1 MSVLR
6 LLNKQAQSFKNCIDF
21 SRVLQ
26 YTLINTT
33 CFSTNKTFFARCT
46 MTTQALLQ
54 LSADIITRYYNNEI
68 EPFLAACHPD
78 VLWIGP
84 ANTQIIRTRE
94 TLIETFAEE
103 HHNLRF
109 EMHDLVTVPLMT
121 PSSKVLEVLLF
132 YDVDTI
138 WPDNSMQRVK
148 QRVQLSWVVEGGQ
161 PFIRVCHVSNALDY
175 DDRDVIYPVHY
186 GEDRVRVAVLS
197 GEDRAPRIVLKGA
210 NKAMLYLRPAYI
222 DYLETSGMHTYI
234 HTQNDIRESTERLT
248 AIDKRYPGLFLR
260 CHESYLVNPDRVTEI
275 TRFHLT
281 LINGTT
287 LPIPEKKYTAVKKR
301 LSEMLAKEK

>member
-1 MSVLR
+1 
-6 LLNKQAQSFKNCIDF
+6 
-21 SRVLQ
+21 
-26 YTLINTT
+26 
-33 CFSTNKTFFARCT
+33 

-287 LPIPEKKYTAVKKR
+287 LPIPEKKYTAVKKATLGDAGER
-301 LSEMLAKEK
+301 EINFLTVHVVSLTPMGSR

>member
-1 MSVLR
+1 
-6 LLNKQAQSFKNCIDF
+6 
-21 SRVLQ
+21 
-26 YTLINTT
+26 
-33 CFSTNKTFFARCT
+33 

-260 CHESYLVNPDRVTEI
+260 CHESYLVNPDRVAEI

-287 LPIPEKKYTAVKKR
+287 LPIPEKKYTTVKKR
-301 LSEMLAKEK
+301 LSHIGKALQSVHVFDLLYRAFIQNTALYEFLNFFKKTLAFFV

>member
-1 MSVLR
+1 
-6 LLNKQAQSFKNCIDF
+6 
-21 SRVLQ
+21 
-26 YTLINTT
+26 
-33 CFSTNKTFFARCT
+33 

-301 LSEMLAKEK
+301 LSEMLAKENKFPHRSCGFPYPYGIPVTPGYF

>member
-1 MSVLR
+1 
-6 LLNKQAQSFKNCIDF
+6 
-21 SRVLQ
+21 
-26 YTLINTT
+26 
-33 CFSTNKTFFARCT
+33 
-46 MTTQALLQ
+46 MTTQALLR

-94 TLIETFAEE
+94 TLVETFAEE

-287 LPIPEKKYTAVKKR
+287 LPIPEKKYTTVKKR

>member
-1 MSVLR
+1 
-6 LLNKQAQSFKNCIDF
+6 
-21 SRVLQ
+21 
-26 YTLINTT
+26 
-33 CFSTNKTFFARCT
+33 

-175 DDRDVIYPVHY
+175 DDRDVIYPCTMEKIVCAW
-186 GEDRVRVAVLS
+186 AVLS
-197 GEDRAPRIVLKGA
+197 GEGSRAAHRFKGREQGHAVPAPRVYRLLRNKRHAHLYSHTKRHTGIDRATDG
-210 NKAMLYLRPAYI
+210 
-222 DYLETSGMHTYI
+222 
-234 HTQNDIRESTERLT
+234 
-248 AIDKRYPGLFLR
+248 
-260 CHESYLVNPDRVTEI
+260 DR
-275 TRFHLT
+275 
-281 LINGTT
+281 
-287 LPIPEKKYTAVKKR
+287 
-301 LSEMLAKEK
+301 

>member
-1 MSVLR
+1 
-6 LLNKQAQSFKNCIDF
+6 
-21 SRVLQ
+21 
-26 YTLINTT
+26 
-33 CFSTNKTFFARCT
+33 

-109 EMHDLVTVPLMT
+109 EMHDLVTVPHMT

-138 WPDNSMQRVK
+138 
-148 QRVQLSWVVEGGQ
+148 
-161 PFIRVCHVSNALDY
+161 
-175 DDRDVIYPVHY
+175 
-186 GEDRVRVAVLS
+186 
-197 GEDRAPRIVLKGA
+197 
-210 NKAMLYLRPAYI
+210 
-222 DYLETSGMHTYI
+222 
-234 HTQNDIRESTERLT
+234 
-248 AIDKRYPGLFLR
+248 
-260 CHESYLVNPDRVTEI
+260 
-275 TRFHLT
+275 
-281 LINGTT
+281 
-287 LPIPEKKYTAVKKR
+287 
-301 LSEMLAKEK
+301 

>member
-1 MSVLR
+1 
-6 LLNKQAQSFKNCIDF
+6 
-21 SRVLQ
+21 
-26 YTLINTT
+26 
-33 CFSTNKTFFARCT
+33 

-138 WPDNSMQRVK
+138 WR
-148 QRVQLSWVVEGGQ
+148 
-161 PFIRVCHVSNALDY
+161 
-175 DDRDVIYPVHY
+175 
-186 GEDRVRVAVLS
+186 
-197 GEDRAPRIVLKGA
+197 
-210 NKAMLYLRPAYI
+210 
-222 DYLETSGMHTYI
+222 T
-234 HTQNDIRESTERLT
+234 T
-248 AIDKRYPGLFLR
+248 A
-260 CHESYLVNPDRVTEI
+260 CSV
-275 TRFHLT
+275 
-281 LINGTT
+281 
-287 LPIPEKKYTAVKKR
+287 
-301 LSEMLAKEK
+301 

>member
-1 MSVLR
+1 
-6 LLNKQAQSFKNCIDF
+6 
-21 SRVLQ
+21 
-26 YTLINTT
+26 
-33 CFSTNKTFFARCT
+33 
-46 MTTQALLQ
+46 MTTQALLR

-94 TLIETFAEE
+94 TLIKTFAEE

-234 HTQNDIRESTERLT
+234 HTQNAIRESTERLT
-248 AIDKRYPGLFLR
+248 AIDKRYP
-260 CHESYLVNPDRVTEI
+260 
-275 TRFHLT
+275 
-281 LINGTT
+281 
-287 LPIPEKKYTAVKKR
+287 
-301 LSEMLAKEK
+301 

>member
-1 MSVLR
+1 
-6 LLNKQAQSFKNCIDF
+6 
-21 SRVLQ
+21 
-26 YTLINTT
+26 
-33 CFSTNKTFFARCT
+33 

-121 PSSKVLEVLLF
+121 PSNKVLEVLLF

-161 PFIRVCHVSNALDY
+161 PFIRVCHVSNALEY

-186 GEDRVRVAVLS
+186 GEIVCAWRCFPARTAR
-197 GEDRAPRIVLKGA
+197 RA
-210 NKAMLYLRPAYI
+210 
-222 DYLETSGMHTYI
+222 S
-234 HTQNDIRESTERLT
+234 
-248 AIDKRYPGLFLR
+248 F
-260 CHESYLVNPDRVTEI
+260 
-275 TRFHLT
+275 
-281 LINGTT
+281 
-287 LPIPEKKYTAVKKR
+287 
-301 LSEMLAKEK
+301 

>member
-1 MSVLR
+1 
-6 LLNKQAQSFKNCIDF
+6 
-21 SRVLQ
+21 
-26 YTLINTT
+26 
-33 CFSTNKTFFARCT
+33 

-287 LPIPEKKYTAVKKR
+287 LPIPEKKYTTVKKR
-301 LSEMLAKEK
+301 LSEMLAKEKQIPSPFMWFPSPLWAPGNTGLFLTSRT

>member
-1 MSVLR
+1 
-6 LLNKQAQSFKNCIDF
+6 
-21 SRVLQ
+21 
-26 YTLINTT
+26 
-33 CFSTNKTFFARCT
+33 
-46 MTTQALLQ
+46 MTTQALMQ
-54 LSADIITRYYNNEI
+54 LSADIVTRYYNNEI

-78 VLWIGP
+78 MLWLGP

-94 TLIETFAEE
+94 SLIEAFAAE
-103 HHNLRF
+103 HHDLRF
-109 EMHDLVTVPLMT
+109 EMHDLVSVPLTT

-132 YDVDTI
+132 FDVDTI

-148 QRVQLSWVVEGGQ
+148 QRIQLSWVVEGGQ
-161 PFIRVCHVSNALDY
+161 PFIRVCHVSNALEY

-186 GEDRVRVAVLS
+186 EEDRVHVAVLS
-197 GEDRAPRIVLKGA
+197 GEARAPRIVLKGA

-234 HTQNDIRESTERLT
+234 HTQSGVRESTERLT

-260 CHESYLVNPDRVTEI
+260 CHESYLVNPDHVTEI
-275 TRFHLT
+275 TRFRLT
-281 LINGTT
+281 LANGTT

-301 LSEMLAKEK
+301 LTEMLAISQG

>member
-1 MSVLR
+1 
-6 LLNKQAQSFKNCIDF
+6 
-21 SRVLQ
+21 
-26 YTLINTT
+26 
-33 CFSTNKTFFARCT
+33 

-68 EPFLAACHPD
+68 EPFLATCHPD

-84 ANTQIIRTRE
+84 TNTQIIRTRE

-121 PSSKVLEVLLF
+121 PSNKVLEVLLF

-148 QRVQLSWVVEGGQ
+148 QRVQLSWVVESGQ

-260 CHESYLVNPDRVTEI
+260 CHESYLVNPDRVAEI

-287 LPIPEKKYTAVKKR
+287 LPIPEKKYTTVKKR

>member
-1 MSVLR
+1 
-6 LLNKQAQSFKNCIDF
+6 
-21 SRVLQ
+21 
-26 YTLINTT
+26 
-33 CFSTNKTFFARCT
+33 

-301 LSEMLAKEK
+301 LSEMLAKEKYISSPFMWFPSPLWYPGNTGLFLTSRT

>member
-1 MSVLR
+1 M
-6 LLNKQAQSFKNCIDF
+6 
-21 SRVLQ
+21 Q

-33 CFSTNKTFFARCT
+33 CFSTNKTFFCEVHYDS
-46 MTTQALLQ
+46 QALMQ
-54 LSADIITRYYNNEI
+54 LSVDIITRYYNNEI

-84 ANTQIIRTRE
+84 ANTQIIRTRK

-148 QRVQLSWVVEGGQ
+148 QRVQLSWVMEGGQ

-197 GEDRAPRIVLKGA
+197 GEDRTPRIVLKGA

>member
-1 MSVLR
+1 
-6 LLNKQAQSFKNCIDF
+6 
-21 SRVLQ
+21 
-26 YTLINTT
+26 
-33 CFSTNKTFFARCT
+33 

-132 YDVDTI
+132 FDVDTI

-248 AIDKRYPGLFLR
+248 AIDKALPGTVSALPRKLPCEPRPRDGNHPLSSDAYKRHHFAHPRKEVHDREKATLGDAGEREINFLTV
-260 CHESYLVNPDRVTEI
+260 HVVS
-275 TRFHLT
+275 LT
-281 LINGTT
+281 PYG
-287 LPIPEKKYTAVKKR
+287 LPATPGYF
-301 LSEMLAKEK
+301 

>member
-1 MSVLR
+1 
-6 LLNKQAQSFKNCIDF
+6 
-21 SRVLQ
+21 
-26 YTLINTT
+26 
-33 CFSTNKTFFARCT
+33 

-94 TLIETFAEE
+94 TLVKTFAEE

-210 NKAMLYLRPAYI
+210 NKAML
-222 DYLETSGMHTYI
+222 
-234 HTQNDIRESTERLT
+234 
-248 AIDKRYPGLFLR
+248 FLR

>member
-1 MSVLR
+1 
-6 LLNKQAQSFKNCIDF
+6 
-21 SRVLQ
+21 
-26 YTLINTT
+26 
-33 CFSTNKTFFARCT
+33 

-260 CHESYLVNPDRVTEI
+260 CHESYLVNPRPRDGNHPLSFDAYKRHHFAHPRKEVHGREKATLGDVGEREINFPTVHVVSLTPYGIPVTPGY
-275 TRFHLT
+275 F
-281 LINGTT
+281 
-287 LPIPEKKYTAVKKR
+287 
-301 LSEMLAKEK
+301 

>member
-1 MSVLR
+1 
-6 LLNKQAQSFKNCIDF
+6 
-21 SRVLQ
+21 
-26 YTLINTT
+26 
-33 CFSTNKTFFARCT
+33 

-94 TLIETFAEE
+94 TLVKTFAEE

-138 WPDNSMQRVK
+138 WPDNSMQRVSRF
-148 QRVQLSWVVEGGQ
+148 QCTR
-161 PFIRVCHVSNALDY
+161 
-175 DDRDVIYPVHY
+175 
-186 GEDRVRVAVLS
+186 
-197 GEDRAPRIVLKGA
+197 
-210 NKAMLYLRPAYI
+210 LR
-222 DYLETSGMHTYI
+222 
-234 HTQNDIRESTERLT
+234 
-248 AIDKRYPGLFLR
+248 
-260 CHESYLVNPDRVTEI
+260 
-275 TRFHLT
+275 
-281 LINGTT
+281 
-287 LPIPEKKYTAVKKR
+287 
-301 LSEMLAKEK
+301 

>member
-1 MSVLR
+1 
-6 LLNKQAQSFKNCIDF
+6 
-21 SRVLQ
+21 
-26 YTLINTT
+26 
-33 CFSTNKTFFARCT
+33 

-197 GEDRAPRIVLKGA
+197 GEDRAPRIVLKGEDRAPRIVLKGA

>member
-1 MSVLR
+1 
-6 LLNKQAQSFKNCIDF
+6 
-21 SRVLQ
+21 
-26 YTLINTT
+26 
-33 CFSTNKTFFARCT
+33 

-121 PSSKVLEVLLF
+121 PSNKVLEVLLF

-138 WPDNSMQRVK
+138 CPDNSMQRVK
-148 QRVQLSWVVEGGQ
+148 QRVQLSWVVESGQ

>member
-1 MSVLR
+1 
-6 LLNKQAQSFKNCIDF
+6 
-21 SRVLQ
+21 
-26 YTLINTT
+26 
-33 CFSTNKTFFARCT
+33 

-94 TLIETFAEE
+94 TLIKAFAEE

-132 YDVDTI
+132 FDVDTI

-148 QRVQLSWVVEGGQ
+148 QRIQLSWVVEGVQ

-197 GEDRAPRIVLKGA
+197 GEDRTPRIVLKGA

-287 LPIPEKKYTAVKKR
+287 LPIPEKKYTTVKKR
-301 LSEMLAKEK
+301 LLGDAGEREINFPTVHVVSLTPMGSR

>member
-1 MSVLR
+1 
-6 LLNKQAQSFKNCIDF
+6 
-21 SRVLQ
+21 
-26 YTLINTT
+26 
-33 CFSTNKTFFARCT
+33 
-46 MTTQALLQ
+46 MTTQALLR
-54 LSADIITRYYNNEI
+54 LSADVITRYYNNEI

-287 LPIPEKKYTAVKKR
+287 LPIPEKEVHDR
-301 LSEMLAKEK
+301 EKATLGDAGEREINSLTVHVVSSPLWDPGNTGLFLTSRT

>member
-1 MSVLR
+1 MQLVFR
-6 LLNKQAQSFKNCIDF
+6 QI
-21 SRVLQ
+21 RR
-26 YTLINTT
+26 
-33 CFSTNKTFFARCT
+33 FFARCT

-94 TLIETFAEE
+94 TLIETFAKE

-132 YDVDTI
+132 FDVDTI

-148 QRVQLSWVVEGGQ
+148 QRVQLSWVVEGVQ

-197 GEDRAPRIVLKGA
+197 GEDRTPRIVLKGA

-287 LPIPEKKYTAVKKR
+287 LPIPEKKYTTVKKR

>member
-1 MSVLR
+1 
-6 LLNKQAQSFKNCIDF
+6 
-21 SRVLQ
+21 
-26 YTLINTT
+26 
-33 CFSTNKTFFARCT
+33 
-46 MTTQALLQ
+46 MTTQALLR

-94 TLIETFAEE
+94 TLIKTFAEE

-234 HTQNDIRESTERLT
+234 HTQNDIRESSERLT

-260 CHESYLVNPDRVTEI
+260 CHEKLPCEPRPRDGNHSLSFDAYKRHHFAHPRKEVHDREKATLGDAGEREI
-275 TRFHLT
+275 NFLT
-281 LINGTT
+281 VHVVSLTPMGS
-287 LPIPEKKYTAVKKR
+287 R
-301 LSEMLAKEK
+301 

>member
-1 MSVLR
+1 
-6 LLNKQAQSFKNCIDF
+6 
-21 SRVLQ
+21 
-26 YTLINTT
+26 
-33 CFSTNKTFFARCT
+33 
-46 MTTQALLQ
+46 MTTQALLR

-210 NKAMLYLRPAYI
+210 NKAMLYCAPRI
-222 DYLETSGMHTYI
+222 S
-234 HTQNDIRESTERLT
+234 
-248 AIDKRYPGLFLR
+248 
-260 CHESYLVNPDRVTEI
+260 I
-275 TRFHLT
+275 T
-281 LINGTT
+281 
-287 LPIPEKKYTAVKKR
+287 
-301 LSEMLAKEK
+301 

>member
-1 MSVLR
+1 
-6 LLNKQAQSFKNCIDF
+6 
-21 SRVLQ
+21 
-26 YTLINTT
+26 
-33 CFSTNKTFFARCT
+33 

-287 LPIPEKKYTAVKKR
+287 LPIPEKKVHDR
-301 LSEMLAKEK
+301 EKATLGDAGEREINFLTVHVVSLTPMGSR